1 MGSFLQIIGSIASIV
16 GIPLAV
22 YLFLRQR
29 EASHLKLRQEICK
42 TLSYQLGEGR
52 NLSHFEIES
61 VIEAKCREFNSKPSR
76 ISQNEVIED
85 LAAQTISNP
94 MLDSGRKEQILENL
108 IVLHSA
114 IVAYSVFRRYNISAK
129 ELIDIASHR
138 AEVSPEDRKLIEVAE
153 EAPERIER
161 EEISNALSS
170 TFGVVAAITTALIG
184 VFASI
189 TDIGDF
195 AAKIVASNGE
205 FPKWGL
211 GVLLGI
217 LSSMMAASITY
228 FFKRESDHSKTKKK
242 RSENSAEQSA
252 SADAKKPRR

>member
-52 NLSHFEIES
+52 NLSHFEIEA
-61 VIEAKCREFNSKPSR
+61 VIEAKCREFNSKPGR
-76 ISQNEVIED
+76 ISPNEVIED
-85 LAAQTISNP
+85 LASQTISNP

-108 IVLHSA
+108 VALHSA
-114 IVAYSVFRRYNISAK
+114 IVSYEVFRKYNITAR
-129 ELIDIASHR
+129 ELIDVASHR
-138 AEVSPEDRKLIEVAE
+138 VEVSPEDRKLIEAAE
-153 EAPERIER
+153 KAPDRIER
-161 EEISNALSS
+161 VEISSALSS
-170 TFGVVAAITTALIG
+170 TFGMIAAITTAFIG
-184 VFASI
+184 LFASV

-195 AAKIVASNGE
+195 AAKIVAINGE
-205 FPKWGL
+205 LPKWTL

-217 LSSMMAASITY
+217 LSSITAAAITY
-228 FFKRESDHSKTKKK
+228 LYKRESDHSKSKKK
-242 RSENSAEQSA
+242 RTEHGAEQSA
-252 SADAKKPRR
+252 SADAKRY

>member
-29 EASHLKLRQEICK
+29 EASHLKLRHEICK

-61 VIEAKCREFNSKPSR
+61 VIEAKCREFNSKPGR

-94 MLDSGRKEQILENL
+94 MLDGGRKEQILENL
-108 IVLHSA
+108 ITLHSA
-114 IVAYSVFRRYNISAK
+114 IAAYTVFRKYNISSK
-129 ELIDIASHR
+129 ELLDIASHR
-138 AEVSPEDRKLIEVAE
+138 AEVSIEDRKLIEAAE
-153 EAPERIER
+153 ETPVRIER
-161 EEISNALSS
+161 EEISSALSS
-170 TFGVVAAITTALIG
+170 TFGMIAAVTTLLISLFAG
-184 VFASI
+184 V

-195 AAKIVASNGE
+195 VAKISVINGE
-205 FPKWGL
+205 FPKWAL
-211 GVLLGI
+211 GALLGI
-217 LSSMMAASITY
+217 LSSLMAASITY
-228 FFKRESDHSKTKKK
+228 LYKRESDKSKTKKK
-242 RSENSAEQSA
+242 RSMSSAEQTA
-252 SADAKKPRR
+252 TADAKKPHR